1 MLNKRQERIISIFY
15 ENKEWITGKE
25 LARLMSV
32 SDRTI
37 RSDIDAI
44 NKHFKEE
51 LILSNIRT
59 GYFLDLDK
67 YNQIYVDAQVDIPQT
82 PAQRC
87 TYLIQQ
93 LLIHEDGVNL
103 TFLQEDIFVSGYSIE
118 NDIKKVRKTLERY
131 PHLKL
136 VRSKNYIYLKG
147 DEIEKRKL
155 YKELLSNET
164 QGNFLN
170 LNKLAMFYKDFDLI
184 NATDIL
190 VDVLKENQY
199 IIKDTMFPM
208 LILHIGISI
217 ERMLNCRFYT
227 TERKNEKL
235 LKSIEYKIAKEYFER
250 LKQDIPIEIHEDETC
265 LLALLFSNKSGQY
278 QPDYLEIEETHI
290 DMDQLLEEVVT
301 PIEKKLHVQF
311 HEDDDFMAGLKMH
324 LQGLIDR
331 YKHHVNADNLFI
343 HDIKR
348 NYPLVFE
355 MGVSVGKALEE
366 RLNIQINES
375 EMGFIAL
382 HFGAAYERLNRN
394 SKFKAVM
401 IIPYDQNFS
410 SLGQKKIESTF
421 GERLEIV
428 ETLSLFE
435 EAKVLAL
442 NPDLLITTTPLSH
455 ELDILTIQVSMF
467 INNED
472 ESMIFQALSK
482 LEKKRFQIVFNQKIT
497 QLIDP
502 KYFYMDLDK
511 KTSHDVIE
519 YLCDQLYEG
528 GVVNKFFKKGV
539 LKRED
544 MSPTSFAY
552 SFATPHSFG
561 DYVNTPTLSVAILKN
576 PIDWGSFKV
585 KLVILLAINEEDHD
599 ILKMFFDWLSQAI
612 GEAGHFSD
620 LLESKNY
627 NEFICK
633 ITKEKTHEKTYN

>member
-1 MLNKRQERIISIFY
+1 MLNKRQERIISVFY

-44 NKHFKEE
+44 NKHFQEE
-51 LILSNIRT
+51 LIHSNIRL
-59 GYFLDLDK
+59 GYFLDLDQ
-67 YNQIYVDAQVDIPQT
+67 YNKIYVETKEDIPQT

-93 LLIHEDGVNL
+93 LLLHEEGVNL
-103 TFLQEDIFVSGYSIE
+103 TFLQEDIYVSGYSIE
-118 NDIKKVRKTLERY
+118 NDIKKVRKSLDKY
-131 PHLKL
+131 PNLKL

-147 DEIEKRKL
+147 KEIEKRKL

-184 NATDIL
+184 KATDIL
-190 VDVLKENQY
+190 IDVLKEYQY
-199 IIKDTMFPM
+199 SIKETMFPM
-208 LILHIGISI
+208 LILHVGISI
-217 ERMLNCRFYT
+217 ERMLNCRYYT
-227 TERKNEKL
+227 IERKNEQL
-235 LKSIEYKIAKEYFER
+235 LDSIEYKIAKKYFER
-250 LKQDIPIEIHEDETC
+250 LSSDIPIEIYDDEIC
-265 LLALLFSNKSGQY
+265 LLALLLCNKSGQY
-278 QPDYLEIEETHI
+278 QPSHLEIKENQINI
-290 DMDQLLEEVVT
+290 DELLNEVVT
-301 PIEKKLHVQF
+301 PIEKKLNVLF
-311 HEDDDFMAGLKMH
+311 HEDEDFMNGLKMH
-324 LQGLIDR
+324 LQGLIER

-343 HDIKR
+343 QDIKK

-355 MGVSVGKALEE
+355 MGISVGKALEE
-366 RLNIQINES
+366 RLNIQVNEP

-410 SLGQKKIESTF
+410 SLGQKKIESIF
-421 GERLEIV
+421 SERLEII
-428 ETLSLFE
+428 ETLPIFE

-467 INNED
+467 ISSED

-482 LEKKRFQIVFNQKIT
+482 LEKKRFQLVFNQKIT
-497 QLIDP
+497 QLMNP
-502 KYFYMDLDK
+502 QYFYMDLDK
-511 KTSHDVIE
+511 KTSQEVIE
-519 YLCDQLYEG
+519 YLCDRLYEG
-528 GVVNKFFKKGV
+528 GIVNKFFKKGV
-539 LKRED
+539 LKREE

-561 DYVNTPTLSVAILKN
+561 DYVNIPTLSVALLKN
-576 PIDWGSFKV
+576 PIEWGPFKV

-627 NEFICK
+627 HEFIQK
-633 ITKEKTHEKTYN
+633 ITKEKPHEKTYN

>member
-1 MLNKRQERIISIFY
+1 MLNKRQNNIIEILNDY
-15 ENKEWITGKE
+15 GKWITGKE
-25 LARLMSV
+25 IAKILNV

-37 RSDIDAI
+37 RSDIDTI
-44 NKHFKEE
+44 NKHFEDE
-51 LILSNIRT
+51 LIQSNIRT
-59 GYFLDLDK
+59 GYFLNLEK
-67 YNQIYVDAQVDIPQT
+67 YNQIYIDSQVDIPQT

-93 LLIHEDGVNL
+93 LLIHEEGVNL
-103 TFLQEDIFVSGYSIE
+103 TFLQEEICISGYSVE
-118 NDIKKVRKTLERY
+118 NDIKKVRKTLEKY
-131 PHLKL
+131 SNLKL

-147 DEIEKRKL
+147 DEIYKRRL

-190 VDVLKENQY
+190 IDILKKHHY
-199 IIKDTMFPM
+199 IIKETMFPM

-217 ERMLNCRFYT
+217 ERMLNCRFYS
-227 TERKNEKL
+227 TEIKNEEL
-235 LKSIEYKIAKEYFER
+235 FNSTEYKIAKEYFER
-250 LKQDIPIEIHEDETC
+250 LKQDIPIEIHEDEIS

-278 QPDYLEIEETHI
+278 QPSHLQIEENQI
-290 DMDQLLEEVVT
+290 DIDELLQYIVT
-301 PIEKKLHVQF
+301 PVEKKLHIQF
-311 HEDDDFMAGLKMH
+311 HIDEDFMAGLKMH
-324 LQGLIDR
+324 LQGLIER
-331 YKHHVNADNLFI
+331 YKHNVNADNLFI
-343 HDIKR
+343 YDIKR

-366 RLNIQINES
+366 RLNIHINES

-410 SLGQKKIESTF
+410 SLGQKKVEATF
-421 GERLEIV
+421 KERLEIV
-428 ETLSLFE
+428 ETMPIFE

-472 ESMIFQALSK
+472 ESMLFQALSK
-482 LEKKRFQIVFNQKIT
+482 LEKKRFQTVFNQKIT

-502 KYFYMDLDK
+502 KYFYIDLDK
-511 KTSHDVIE
+511 KTSNDVIE
-519 YLCDQLYEG
+519 YLCDNLYND
-528 GVVNKFFKKGV
+528 GVVNEFFKEGV
-539 LKRED
+539 LKREE

-561 DYVNTPTLSVAILKN
+561 DYVNTPTLSIAILKN

-612 GEAGHFSD
+612 SEVGHFSD
-620 LLESKNY
+620 LLESKDY
-627 NEFICK
+627 NEFIKK
-633 ITKEKTHEKTYN
+633 ITKENK

>member
-1 MLNKRQERIISIFY
+1 MLNKRQEGIISIFY

-25 LARLMSV
+25 LARLMGV

-37 RSDIDAI
+37 RSDIDTI
-44 NKHFKEE
+44 NKHFQEE
-51 LILSNIRT
+51 LIQSNIRL
-59 GYFLDLDK
+59 GYFLNLER
-67 YNQIYVDAQVDIPQT
+67 YNQIYVEQEEDIPQT

-93 LLIHEDGVNL
+93 LLIHEEGINL
-103 TFLQEDIFVSGYSIE
+103 TFLQEDIYVSGYSIE
-118 NDIKKVRKTLERY
+118 NDIKKVRKTLEKY

-147 DEIEKRKL
+147 DEIYKRRL

-184 NATDIL
+184 KATDLLI
-190 VDVLKENQY
+190 DVLKEYQY
-199 IIKDTMFPM
+199 TIKETMFPM
-208 LILHIGISI
+208 LILHVGISI
-217 ERMLNCRFYT
+217 ERMLNCQFYK
-227 TERKNEKL
+227 TERKNPEL
-235 LKSIEYKIAKEYFER
+235 IDSIEYTIAKEYFER
-250 LKQDIPIEIHEDETC
+250 LHYIIPLELHDDEIC
-265 LLALLFSNKSGQY
+265 LLALLISNKSGQY
-278 QPDYLEIEETHI
+278 SPHHLQINENEI
-290 DMDQLLEEVVT
+290 DMDELLRTVVT
-301 PIEKKLHVQF
+301 PIEKKLNVQF
-311 HEDDDFMAGLKMH
+311 NTDEDFMSGLKMH
-324 LQGLIDR
+324 LQGLIER
-331 YKHHVNADNLFI
+331 YNQNVDADNLFI
-343 HDIKR
+343 QDIKK

-366 RLNIQINES
+366 YLHIQINEA

-394 SKFKAVM
+394 NKFKAVM

-410 SLGQKKIESTF
+410 SLGQRKIENTF
-421 GERLEIV
+421 CERLEVI
-428 ETLSLFE
+428 ETMNIFE

-442 NPDLLITTTPLSH
+442 NPDLLITMTPLSH

-472 ESMIFQALSK
+472 ESVIFQAISK
-482 LEKKRFQIVFNQKIT
+482 LEKKRFQNEFNQKIS
-497 QLIDP
+497 QLINP
-502 KYFYMDLDK
+502 EYFYMDLDK
-511 KTSHDVIE
+511 KTSTEVIE
-519 YLCDQLYEG
+519 YLCDHLYDG

-539 LKRED
+539 LKRES
-544 MSPTSFAY
+544 MSPTSFVY

-561 DYVNTPTLSVAILKN
+561 DYVNIPTISVALLKN
-576 PIDWGSFKV
+576 PIEWGAYKV

-599 ILKMFFDWLSQAI
+599 ILKMFFDWLSNAI
-612 GEAGHFSD
+612 GEAGHFSN

-627 NEFICK
+627 NEFIKK
-633 ITKEKTHEKTYN
+633 ITKEKK